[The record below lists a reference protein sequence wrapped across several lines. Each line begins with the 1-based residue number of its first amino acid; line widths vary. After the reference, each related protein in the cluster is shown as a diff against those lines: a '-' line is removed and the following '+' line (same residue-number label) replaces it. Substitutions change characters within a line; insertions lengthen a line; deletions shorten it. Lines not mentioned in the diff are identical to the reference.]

1 MVLIWQ
7 ATRVNFDFQFYKSV
21 IAAIY
26 LKKKFHFT
34 FNKLGCFQK
43 GKRNEKIF
51 STQPTSPGLLSLR
64 NASEAAGATIIIII
78 IGFSSYELLILSA
91 KNW

>member
-7 ATRVNFDFQFYKSV
+7 AATRVNFDFQFYKSV

-51 STQPTSPGLLSLR
+51 STQQPTSLVSLR